1 VASPSATPAS
11 GTERR
16 PVLLSRMFHGF
27 ENGVGILAILAMAV
41 FPIAEIVG
49 RRFLGQGV
57 KGSITWVQHLTLWV
71 AFVGGI
77 IAARDRRHLTLA
89 TTTFLSPSVRS
100 WADLVGSAVGCSVS
114 AVLAWAAYCTVET
127 QRPDTTVLSGGVAIW
142 VMYTILPIGFALI
155 TIRMWWQAGLLPPH
169 NEFESEP
176 ATAYAPAVAWTRRA
190 IVLAVVL
197 AAFSLAWVPEA
208 SVAAW
213 RWPLIA
219 VVIGATILGA
229 PIFVLLGGLAVVLF
243 YADAGTMTP
252 VRDAIM
258 SVPTAA
264 LQIAGQDILPT
275 IPLFTLAGTL
285 LASGG
290 TPERLV
296 RVFRAMAGWLPGGTA
311 VAAVLVCAFFTT
323 FTGASGVT
331 ILALGSLLLPVLIKD
346 RYSERFSL
354 GTVTASG
361 SIGLLFPPSLPII
374 LYGVQARTPVNEMFY
389 ACILPGMVLVGL
401 VAAYCIREGVVEGA
415 MWRRV
420 DPREIVASLWAAKW
434 EIVLPIVV
442 FVSLFSGFATT
453 VEAAALTVL
462 YTLFIKCVVYRD
474 VSVRRE
480 LPKILTESTI
490 LVGGVLMILCVA
502 MGFTNYLINAE
513 IPKMGAD
520 WVTAGIQQ
528 RWLFL
533 LILNGFLLIVGCLMD
548 IFSAIF
554 VVVPLILPVAARFG
568 IDPLHLGAI
577 FLINLELGYLTP
589 PVGMNLFLSSYRFN
603 KPMPQIIR
611 AVLPFMLVQLAAVL
625 LVTFFPWLS
634 EGFAHWWAQ

>member
-1 VASPSATPAS
+1 MASPSSTAAA

-16 PVLLSRMFHGF
+16 PPVVSRVFHGF

-41 FPIAEIVG
+41 LPIAEILG
-49 RRFLGQGV
+49 RHLLGQGV
-57 KGSITWVQHLTLWV
+57 PGSITWVQNLTLWV
-71 AFVGGI
+71 AFAGGI
-77 IAARDRRHLTLA
+77 IAARDRRHLSLA
-89 TTTFLSPSVRS
+89 TTTFLSPSVRTY
-100 WADLVGSAVGCSVS
+100 ADLVASAVGCSVA
-114 AVLAWAAYCTVET
+114 AVLAWAAYHTVDLER
-127 QRPDTTVLSGGVAIW
+127 QSIVALSGGVAIW
-142 VMYTILPIGFALI
+142 MVYTIMPIGFALI
-155 TIRMWWQAGLLPPH
+155 AIRMWWQSGLMPAH
-169 NEFESEP
+169 EFESEA
-176 ATAYAPAVAWTRRA
+176 ATAYRPTVAWTRRA
-190 IVLAVVL
+190 IVLAIVL

-213 RWPLIA
+213 RWPLVA
-219 VVIGATILGA
+219 VIIGATILGA

-243 YADAGTMTP
+243 YADAGTM
-252 VRDAIM
+252 M
-258 SVPTAA
+258 SVRSAVGAVPNAT
-264 LQIAGQDILPT
+264 LQIASQETLPT

-285 LASGG
+285 LARGG

-296 RVFRAMAGWLPGGTA
+296 RVFRAVAGWLPGGTA

-331 ILALGSLLLPVLIKD
+331 ILALGSLLLPVLMGD

-389 ACILPGMVLVGL
+389 ACILPGFVLVGL

-415 MWRRV
+415 TWKKV
-420 DPREIVASLWAAKW
+420 DPREIVLSVWAAKW
-434 EIVLPIVV
+434 EIALPIVV
-442 FVSLFSGFATT
+442 FVSLFGGFATT

-480 LPKILTESTI
+480 LPKVLTESTV
-490 LVGGVLMILCVA
+490 LVGGVLIILCVA
-502 MGFTNYLINAE
+502 MGFTNYLIDAE
-513 IPKMGAD
+513 VPAKGAA
-520 WVTAGIQQ
+520 WVTAGIEQ
-528 RWLFL
+528 RWVFL

-554 VVVPLILPVAARFG
+554 VVVPLILPVAAAFH

-589 PVGMNLFLSSYRFN
+589 PVGMNLFLASYRFN
-603 KPMPQIIR
+603 KPMPQITR

-625 LVTFFPWLS
+625 LVTFVPWLS

>member
-1 VASPSATPAS
+1 MTNPSTTAAA
-11 GTERR
+11 GIERR
-16 PVLLSRMFHGF
+16 PAVIARVFHGV
-27 ENGVGILAILAMAV
+27 ENGVGIVAILAMAAL
-41 FPIAEIVG
+41 PIGEIVG
-49 RRFLGQGV
+49 RQFLGQGV
-57 KGSITWVQHLTLWV
+57 PGSITWVRHLTLWV
-71 AFVGGI
+71 AFAGGI
-77 IAARDRRHLTLA
+77 IAARDRRHLALA
-89 TTTFLSPSVRS
+89 TTTFLSPSVRPY
-100 WADLVGSAVGCSVS
+100 ADLVASAVGCSVA
-114 AVLAWAAYCTVET
+114 AVLAWAAYHIVDGE
-127 QRPDTTVLSGGVAIW
+127 RASVVVLSGGVAQWMLYAI
-142 VMYTILPIGFALI
+142 MPMGFGAI
-155 TIRMWWQAGLLPPH
+155 AVRMWWQAGWLPVRQ
-169 NEFESEP
+169 EFENEAPTS
-176 ATAYAPAVAWTRRA
+176 YSPAVAWSRRA

-197 AAFSLAWVPEA
+197 AAFSLALVPEA

-213 RWPLIA
+213 RWPLVA
-219 VVIGATILGA
+219 VVIAATILGA

-243 YADAGTMTP
+243 YADAGAMTP
-252 VRDAIM
+252 VRDAVM
-258 SVPTAA
+258 SAPNAT
-264 LQIAGQDILPT
+264 LQIAGQDTLPT

-296 RVFRAMAGWLPGGTA
+296 RVFRAVAGWLPGGTA
-311 VAAVLVCAFFTT
+311 VATVLVCAFFTT

-331 ILALGSLLLPVLIKD
+331 ILALGSLLLPVLMRD
-346 RYSERFSL
+346 RYSESFSL

-374 LYGVQARTPVNEMFY
+374 LYGVQARTAVNEMFY
-389 ACILPGMVLVGL
+389 ACILPGMLLVGL

-415 MWRRV
+415 AWKRV
-420 DPREIVASLWAAKW
+420 DPREIGAAVWAAKW
-434 EIVLPIVV
+434 EIALPVVV
-442 FVSLFSGFATT
+442 FVSLFGGFATT

-474 VSVRRE
+474 VSIRRE
-480 LPKILTESTI
+480 LPKILTESTV
-490 LVGGVLMILCVA
+490 LVGGVLIILCAA
-502 MGFTNYLINAE
+502 MGFTNYLIDAQ

-520 WVTAGIQQ
+520 WVSAGIHS
-528 RWLFL
+528 RWAFL

-554 VVVPLILPVAARFG
+554 VVVPLILPVAERFQ

-589 PVGMNLFLSSYRFN
+589 PVGMNLFLSSFRFN

-611 AVLPFMLVQLAAVL
+611 AVLPFMLVQLAAVV

-634 EGFAHWWAQ
+634 AGFAHWWAQ